1 MVKKCNKANKRSYL
15 KDLKDLKGT
24 FFYERAFFTTSIKIG
39 SRGSIKEKVII
50 KIKPIPLRKGM
61 TDSRWPTN
69 K

>member
-1 MVKKCNKANKRSYL
+1 VKKCNRANKRSY
-15 KDLKDLKGT
+15 LKDLKGT